1 MGAFPATAGN
11 SKANR
16 VRAEQQR
23 SETREP
29 EEQHSWEPT
38 GGTKTARGNR
48 EPEQGNHDGTGKN
61 PDHGTRTKA
70 SEQPS
75 RKNLRDESRNPR
87 NPGTKNREPGT

>member
-48 EPEQGNHDGTGKN
+48 EPEQGNHDGTGK
-61 PDHGTRTKA
+61 TRITGP
-70 SEQPS
+70 EP
-75 RKNLRDESRNPR
+75 RPR
-87 NPGTKNREPGT
+87 NNRAGRT